1 MNRKESAI
9 LSVFTYS
16 DESLKCLQNNSFDLL
31 ELDEMKAS
39 FPGINV
45 N

>member
-1 MNRKESAI
+1 MNRKESAV
-9 LSVFTYS
+9 LSVFIYS

-31 ELDEMKAS
+31 EIDEMKAP
-39 FPGINV
+39 FPGVNV